1 MSAGEPKGD
10 PKGDPKGEA
19 TPEPRRWLALL
30 PLLVFMA
37 LAGVFLAQLLSDRD
51 TSTVPSALI
60 GQPAPD
66 TPLPALDGVGLPG
79 FEPSRLAGKVTL
91 VNVWASWCVPCRQEH
106 PVLMELARDGRVDI
120 AGFNYKDK
128 PENARRFLAE
138 LGNPYAALG
147 VDESGRSAIDWGVYG
162 IPETFLIGRDGKIAW
177 KHVGPFDPQNVA
189 STLMPEIEKALAA
202 Q

>member
-1 MSAGEPKGD
+1 MSEERS
-10 PKGDPKGEA
+10 EA
-19 TPEPRRWLALL
+19 TPEPRRWLAVL

-37 LAGVFLAQLLSDRD
+37 LAGIFLAQLLSSRD

-60 GQPAPD
+60 GQPAPA
-66 TPLPALDGVGLPG
+66 TPLPALDGVGLPA
-79 FEPSRLAGKVTL
+79 FDPAALAGKVTL

-138 LGNPYAALG
+138 LGNPYNVLG
-147 VDESGRSAIDWGVYG
+147 VDESGRAAIDWGVYG
-162 IPETFLIGRDGKIAW
+162 IPETFLIGKDGTIAW
-177 KHVGPFDPQNVA
+177 KHVGPFDPETIA
-189 STLMPEIEKALAA
+189 TTLMPQIEKALAT

>member
-1 MSAGEPKGD
+1 MSAPQESG
-10 PKGDPKGEA
+10 A

-37 LAGVFLAQLLSDRD
+37 LAGIFLAQLLSDRD
-51 TSTVPSALI
+51 TTTVPSALI
-60 GQPAPD
+60 GQPAPA
-66 TPLPALDGVGLPG
+66 TPLPPLDGVDLPG

-106 PVLMELARDGRVDI
+106 PVLMELARQGRVDI
-120 AGFNYKDK
+120 VGFNYKDK

-162 IPETFLIGRDGKIAW
+162 IPETFLVGKDGNIAW
-177 KHVGPFDPQNVA
+177 KHVGPFDPRNVET
-189 STLMPEIEKALAA
+189 TLMPEIEKALAA

>member
-1 MSAGEPKGD
+1 MSAGKPDGAVSAGEP
-10 PKGDPKGEA
+10 GEA

-60 GQPAPD
+60 GQPAPN

-79 FEPSRLAGKVTL
+79 FEPSQLAGKVTL

-120 AGFNYKDK
+120 VGFNYKDK

-138 LGNPYAALG
+138 LGNPYTALG

-162 IPETFLIGRDGKIAW
+162 IPETFLIGKDGKIAW

-189 STLMPEIEKALAA
+189 STLMPEIEKALAV

>member
-1 MSAGEPKGD
+1 MSGD
-10 PKGDPKGEA
+10 SQGDA

-37 LAGVFLAQLLSDRD
+37 LAGVFLAQLLSGRD

-60 GQPAPD
+60 GQSAPD
-66 TPLPALDGVGLPG
+66 TPLPALEGVDRPA
-79 FEPSRLAGKVTL
+79 FDPSQLAGKVTL

-106 PVLMELARDGRVDI
+106 PVLMDLARDGRIGIV
-120 AGFNYKDK
+120 GFNYKDK
-128 PENARRFLAE
+128 PENARKFLSE
-138 LGNPYAALG
+138 LGNPYSALG
-147 VDESGRSAIDWGVYG
+147 VDQSGRAAIEWGVYG
-162 IPETFLIGRDGKIAW
+162 IPETFLVGKDGRIAW

-189 STLMPEIEKALAA
+189 TTLMPEIEKALAA